1 MVDLMVRSE
10 NIGYHEENWN
20 ERIYDASMG
29 GKGELDNMLAT
40 FEKYI
45 STRFELN

>member
-20 ERIYDASMG
+20 ERIYDGLMG
-29 GKGELDNMLAT
+29 GKGELDDMLANI
-40 FEKYI
+40 Y
-45 STRFELN
+45 RAELCVIIW

>member
-20 ERIYDASMG
+20 ERIYDESMG
-29 GKGELDNMLAT
+29 GKGELDNMPPNIYPLA
-40 FEKYI
+40 
-45 STRFELN
+45 LG